1 MTSEE
6 ALTIAEAAQG
16 LDLSTARIHQLL
28 SEGRLRGPAVE
39 GHRAR
44 AGAPRVWVS
53 SLRAEIERRS
63 GGPVRA
69 ARSHHDAHA
78 AHALKVALDASRDA
92 LRAQRKQTAIVTDLL
107 AQAVAAL
114 QSQERLTAQADDLTE
129 GYSEA
134 LTQLLSPSDPSA
146 LA

>member
-1 MTSEE
+1 M
-6 ALTIAEAAQG
+6 
-16 LDLSTARIHQLL
+16 
-28 SEGRLRGPAVE
+28 
-39 GHRAR
+39 
-44 AGAPRVWVS
+44 
-53 SLRAEIERRS
+53 
-63 GGPVRA
+63 
-69 ARSHHDAHA
+69 
-78 AHALKVALDASRDA
+78 ALDASRDA